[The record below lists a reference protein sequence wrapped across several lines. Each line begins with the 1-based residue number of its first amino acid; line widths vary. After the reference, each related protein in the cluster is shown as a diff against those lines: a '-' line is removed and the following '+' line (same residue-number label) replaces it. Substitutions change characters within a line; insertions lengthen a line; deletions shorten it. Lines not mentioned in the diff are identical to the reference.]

1 MSGCKCGSRDRFT
14 ATSSI
19 NLCTVNHHS
28 YQVQGTYI
36 AAMSTSHPV
45 SPMMARRHHTLHP
58 SNLNTSRSN
67 GSLASMN
74 IPTHAHAHA
83 HAHAHEHRHAHAPEH
98 RHAHPY
104 EHRMNRSIKTTGGY
118 TTRDETEVESFAKS
132 PVKKA
137 IVVQDPKPLRQ
148 LVVPSQVGFC

>member
-1 MSGCKCGSRDRFT
+1 MHCRSPLLPSPRDT
-14 ATSSI
+14 A
-19 NLCTVNHHS
+19 V
-28 YQVQGTYI
+28 
-36 AAMSTSHPV
+36 MSTSHPV

-74 IPTHAHAHA
+74 IPP
-83 HAHAHEHRHAHAPEH
+83 HAHAHEHRHAHAHEH
-98 RHAHPY
+98 RHAHAY
-104 EHRMNRSIKTTGGY
+104 EHRMNRPIKTTGGY

-137 IVVQDPKPLRQ
+137 IAVQDPKPLRQ
-148 LVVPSQVGFC
+148 LVVSFQVGFC

>member
-1 MSGCKCGSRDRFT
+1 VGHVTVHGHLIDQLVKCLSI
-14 ATSSI
+14 TSPTRSKG
-19 NLCTVNHHS
+19 H
-28 YQVQGTYI
+28 TYI

-74 IPTHAHAHA
+74 IPAHNHK
-83 HAHAHEHRHAHAPEH
+83 
-98 RHAHPY
+98 
-104 EHRMNRSIKTTGGY
+104 HRMNRSNKTTGGY
-118 TTRDETEVESFAKS
+118 TTRDETEVEHTAKS

-148 LVVPSQVGFC
+148 LVIPFQVGFY

>member
-1 MSGCKCGSRDRFT
+1 MQLHTYIGLNVQCRSRDRFT

-19 NLCTVNHHS
+19 NLCTVNHHPS
-28 YQVQGTYI
+28 NRVQGTYI

-74 IPTHAHAHA
+74 IPAHNHK
-83 HAHAHEHRHAHAPEH
+83 
-98 RHAHPY
+98 
-104 EHRMNRSIKTTGGY
+104 HRMNRSNKTTGGY
-118 TTRDETEVESFAKS
+118 TTRDETEVESTAKS

-148 LVVPSQVGFC
+148 LVVTFPSWLSLMSVVRLWKRLLD